1 LKFQKHLFTPSDS
14 IAMSANSNISP
25 STTTT
30 NLEPIDLLADF
41 RKILGL
47 FDREYLIYKAQINIL
62 KDTVNTIQTND
73 NTLIT
78 NITRELNELKHTLNN
93 ISNDKSGLATLAL
106 DKSITANKPNAD
118 TTNTTGTT
126 RQLTDY
132 LCQICLD
139 APRDCLLEPCMH
151 FCLCARC
158 VNQLSESKC
167 PICRRPIEFYQN
179 VFIS

>member
-1 LKFQKHLFTPSDS
+1 
-14 IAMSANSNISP
+14 MSANSNISPSTTSP

-47 FDREYLIYKAQINIL
+47 FDRENQIYKAQIDIL
-62 KDTVNTIQTND
+62 KDTLSTLQTNED
-73 NTLIT
+73 NMISKMSQ
-78 NITRELNELKHTLNN
+78 ELQELRQVINN
-93 ISNDKSGLATLAL
+93 LGGEMSN
-106 DKSITANKPNAD
+106 SITTPAATAAEAP
-118 TTNTTGTT
+118 

-158 VNQLSESKC
+158 VNQLPESKC